1 MDLAAN
7 HVNERR
13 APIIF
18 LRLSARGP
26 LLLVRDNAARNV
38 ANIPNARTHTHTR
51 PYHHHHRFY
60 SRTIAYTKTRK
71 RGRATIL
78 ETLVFNIGRSFEVLV
93 SSRYFAQTQPRCV
106 FRVHFRLDEL
116 LQSSQ
121 LSSAYYSPLKKFE
134 KRGRKFE
141 GRRERASRIGRVV
154 SRLILDQSD
163 HEIRQLL
170 IYIKREGRK
179 RPKRIEEEEEE
190 EGVWIARVAYR
201 I

>member
-38 ANIPNARTHTHTR
+38 ANIPNTRREHTHTR

-60 SRTIAYTKTRK
+60 SRTIAYTKTRE

-116 LQSSQ
+116 LQSSR

-134 KRGRKFE
+134 KRRGK
-141 GRRERASRIGRVV
+141 ERASFADRPCRQQVDPGSKR
-154 SRLILDQSD
+154 SRDSSAIN
-163 HEIRQLL
+163 
-170 IYIKREGRK
+170 IYKAGGTETS
-179 RPKRIEEEEEE
+179 
-190 EGVWIARVAYR
+190 
-201 I
+201 